1 MRRVLFVAATAILMT
16 VSSAALACRPGPGN
30 GNVGFID
37 DDDVPTVNN
46 ISFQA
51 SQLFQR
57 AQMLES
63 SASSRD
69 AEANR
74 MDREASQLQGRARL
88 LRNQAAFV
96 ADGDRMTLISMSNEL
111 LQQAAQ
117 KRMNATSER
126 QQAMSLRTQAR
137 TMRARAM
144 QLVRVGN
151 GNGGGWRGRN
161 VKVVPRTV
169 RPAPKVPVDT
179 QI

>member
-16 VSSAALACRPGPGN
+16 ASSAAFACRPGPGN
-30 GNVGFID
+30 GNVGFVE
-37 DDDVPTVNN
+37 DDDVPVNT

-69 AEANR
+69 AEAGR

-111 LQQAAQ
+111 LQRAAE
-117 KRMNATSER
+117 KRMNAANER

-161 VKVVPRTV
+161 VKAVPRSTG
-169 RPAPKVPVDT
+169 RPAPRPPTDT